1 MDAIGFLVGPS
12 DFLPS
17 NASTAFG
24 ADSVRAWFAGGG
36 ARAQFD
42 RGAAVWSPGGML
54 RRAAPVLAARGV
66 AMWAYLSQ
74 GNTFPGDGGF
84 CAAKTLP
91 LAERHRCHAA
101 SGFPL
106 PDPDGSWEW
115 WATLISEGV
124 GLIRELA
131 PPVRHFHLWN
141 EPNAGAW
148 RDHLDNGTEYSDFFS
163 AVSARI
169 HKDNPGVAVG
179 GPVTFCPMT
188 GYYDPKSGAEEGAT
202 TWAAFGKQLI
212 DAALPSGQLD
222 FFDSVN
228 TTASASFLA

>member
-1 MDAIGFLVGPS
+1 MEAEQP
-12 DFLPS
+12 
-17 NASTAFG
+17 
-24 ADSVRAWFAGGG
+24 R
-36 ARAQFD
+36 
-42 RGAAVWSPGGML
+42 
-54 RRAAPVLAARGV
+54 
-66 AMWAYLSQ
+66 
-74 GNTFPGDGGF
+74 
-84 CAAKTLP
+84 
-91 LAERHRCHAA
+91 AERHRCHAA

-148 RDHLDNGTEYSDFFS
+148 RDHLDNGTAYSDFFS

-169 HKDNPGVAVG
+169 HKDHPGVAVG

-212 DAALPSGQLD
+212 DRSLARRAL
-222 FFDSVN
+222 
-228 TTASASFLA
+228 